1 MSAAI
6 EVVDLSK
13 RFRLYA
19 NRAGSLKES
28 LVARGRKRYDDFWA
42 LRDVSL
48 SIESGTTFGF
58 IGHNGSG
65 KSTMLRCITGI
76 YKPTS
81 GRVEVSGRV
90 SALLELGSG
99 FHPDLT
105 GRENV
110 YLNASI
116 LGLSKREI
124 DDVFDD
130 IVDFAGI
137 GQFIDTPV
145 KVYSSGM
152 YVRLGFAVAVH
163 VRPEILIVDEVIA
176 VGDEEFQ
183 RRCFDHIYRLRN
195 DGVTI
200 VLVSHSL
207 GLVQTMCDRVAWFDR
222 GHLMAEGPA
231 VEVVSSYLKVVNA
244 KEVERLE
251 GEDPHIPTPDDG
263 GSRRGTGE
271 VRFTDVAL
279 LDDAGTRSM
288 FGATDSPLRV
298 RMEYEV
304 AEEVEHPVFGVSI
317 RHESGTLIA
326 LTTTFA
332 DNVRTGVAKGP
343 GAVELHLDR
352 LGLLNGNYTISV
364 YAIDRHQQH
373 TFDEIERAFPLH
385 VRGEATLGHD
395 GLIEIPS
402 TWHFEGIDAEVVDG

>member
-1 MSAAI
+1 VSAAI

-42 LRDVSL
+42 LRDVNL

-81 GRVEVSGRV
+81 GRVEVSGRI

-124 DDVFDD
+124 DDVFDE

-195 DGVTI
+195 EGVTI

-207 GLVQTMCDRVAWFDR
+207 GLVQTMCDRVAWFDK

-244 KEVERLE
+244 KEAERLE
-251 GEDPHIPTPDDG
+251 GDEPHIATTDEG
-263 GSRRGTGE
+263 GSRRGSGE

-279 LDDAGTRSM
+279 LDPSGTRSM
-288 FGATDSPLRV
+288 FGATDAPLRV

-304 AEEVEHPVFGVSI
+304 SEEVEHPVFGVSI
-317 RHESGTLIA
+317 RHEGGTLVA

-332 DNVRTGVAKGP
+332 DGVRTGIARGR
-343 GAVELHLDR
+343 GSVELRLDR
-352 LGLLNGNYTISV
+352 LGLLNGDFTISV
-364 YAIDRHQQH
+364 YAVDRHQQH
-373 TFDEIERAFPLH
+373 VFDEIERAFPLH
-385 VRGEATLGHD
+385 VRGETTLGHD
-395 GLIEIPS
+395 GLVELES
-402 TWHFEGIDAEVVDG
+402 TWHFEGLDAEVVDR

>member
-1 MSAAI
+1 MSTAI
-6 EVVDLSK
+6 EVIDLSK

-19 NRAGSLKES
+19 NRAGSLKEGI
-28 LVARGRKRYDDFWA
+28 LARGRKRYDDFWA

-48 SIESGTTFGF
+48 AIESGTTFGF

-195 DGVTI
+195 EGVTI

-279 LDDAGTRSM
+279 LDGSGTRSM

-317 RHESGTLIA
+317 RHESGTLIS

-352 LGLLNGNYTISV
+352 LGLLNGNYTVSV

-385 VRGEATLGHD
+385 VRGDATLGHD